1 MKRLLTILLIFSVNC
16 FGQTINE
23 HKAMY
28 KKALQEQIMML
39 QGKTPLDFKKS
50 VFLVENA
57 YHKNKLNYTDFCN
70 QISSIGQILRKMIV
84 EKGLNHYKTSGNW
97 ATFTYLTDTI
107 PENKYK
113 PYIYDFDDFEGRK
126 DFSKQFVSKLLRTKG
141 GNCHSLPFLYKLLA
155 NEIGAKS
162 SLALAPNH
170 CYIKHQ
176 NEEGQWINVE
186 MTNASFPRDQWMI
199 KSMAISVDA
208 IRQGTYMR
216 PLTPKEEICFTIF
229 DLASAYEH
237 QFGNDEFVIE
247 VSNVGL
253 KYFPNCLE
261 LCMTKNN
268 ALIEV
273 IEKGKKK
280 AIIDTAYLL
289 RQASICKA
297 NMKKIN
303 ELGYKDMPKE
313 QYLSWV
319 KFIEQEKLKR
329 QRTSKQK

>member
-1 MKRLLTILLIFSVNC
+1 MRTILFFLIFISSFT
-16 FGQTINE
+16 FGQTVSE

-28 KKALQEQIMML
+28 RKALQEQVAML
-39 QGKTPLDFKKS
+39 QGKTSLDFKKS

-57 YHKNKLNYTDFCN
+57 YFKNKLSYADFCG
-70 QISSIGQILRKMIV
+70 QITTIGQTLRKMIAQ
-84 EKGLNHYKTSGNW
+84 KGIQNYKTSGNW
-97 ATFTYLTDTI
+97 ATFTFLTDTI
-107 PENKYK
+107 PENKFK
-113 PYIYDFDDFEGRK
+113 PYTYDFDDFEGKK

-155 NEIGAKS
+155 NEIGAS
-162 SLALAPNH
+162 SFLALAPNH

-176 NEEGQWINVE
+176 KEDGQWTNVE

-199 KSMAISVDA
+199 KSMAVSVDA
-208 IRQGTYMR
+208 IRKGTYMR
-216 PLTPKEEICFTIF
+216 PLTAKEEICFTIF
-229 DLASAYEH
+229 DLASAYDH
-237 QFGNDEFVIE
+237 QFGYDEFSIE
-247 VSNVGL
+247 ASNAGL

-268 ALIEV
+268 ALIDI

-280 AIIDTAYLL
+280 AVIDTANLL
-289 RQASICKA
+289 KQASICKA

-303 ELGYKDMPKE
+303 DLGYKDMPKA

-319 KFIEQEKLKR
+319 KFIEEEKTKR
-329 QRTSKQK
+329 QKTTKQK